1 MEILTDSKSRN
12 PVLLPN
18 LTLMEMLENDVRD
31 NKIQLAK
38 RKKQRRN
45 GSQNNDKSKFEH
57 RDWIQEHVLEYLKST
72 PCVNIASTSKL
83 EELKSKVKGYGVT
96 EAESIQILNLMPT
109 EPVEI
114 HLMVEDLHS
123 RMSETKQE
131 DFLNLI
137 QSYNSTTTLTNSSGN
152 DDTTQQKT
160 HDVVEDSIESLE
172 KMHDEDNDNELVDA
186 MIKQEI

>member
-18 LTLMEMLENDVRD
+18 LTLMEMLEKDVRD
-31 NKIQLAK
+31 NKKIQREK
-38 RKKQRRN
+38 QKKQRRN
-45 GSQNNDKSKFEH
+45 GRHNNDKSKFEH

-72 PCVNIASTSKL
+72 PCVNIKPTSKL

-131 DFLNLI
+131 EFLTMI
-137 QSYNSTTTLTNSSGN
+137 QSYNSTTNSSNSN
-152 DDTTQQKT
+152 DDTTQQNT

>member
-1 MEILTDSKSRN
+1 VE
-12 PVLLPN
+12 
-18 LTLMEMLENDVRD
+18 
-31 NKIQLAK
+31 
-38 RKKQRRN
+38 
-45 GSQNNDKSKFEH
+45 
-57 RDWIQEHVLEYLKST
+57 
-72 PCVNIASTSKL
+72 
-83 EELKSKVKGYGVT
+83 GYGVT

-114 HLMVEDLHS
+114 HLMVEDLHA

-131 DFLNLI
+131 ELLNMI
-137 QSYNSTTTLTNSSGN
+137 QSYNSTTTLTNSSSTN

-172 KMHDEDNDNELVDA
+172 KMHDSELVDA

>member
-31 NKIQLAK
+31 NKIRLEK
-38 RKKQRRN
+38 GKKLRRN
-45 GSQNNDKSKFEH
+45 NSRHNNDKNKFEH

-72 PCVNIASTSKL
+72 PCVNIAPASKL
-83 EELKSKVKGYGVT
+83 EELKSKVEGYGVT

-114 HLMVEDLHS
+114 HLMVEDLHA

-131 DFLNLI
+131 ELLNMI
-137 QSYNSTTTLTNSSGN
+137 QSYNSTTTLTNSSSTN

-172 KMHDEDNDNELVDA
+172 KMHDSELVDA